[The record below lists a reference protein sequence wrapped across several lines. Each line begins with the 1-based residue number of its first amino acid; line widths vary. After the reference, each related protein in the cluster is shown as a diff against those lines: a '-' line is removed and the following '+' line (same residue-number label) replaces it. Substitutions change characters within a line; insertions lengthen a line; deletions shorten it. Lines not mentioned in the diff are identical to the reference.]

1 MILVLAKA
9 TAVLVAFFG
18 IALFSMGL
26 FIILMVLVQRGK
38 GGGLAGALGGA
49 GGQSAFGA
57 RATDQITWLTA
68 STVALWILFSA
79 SAVLFLNP
87 VPKKTAGEDVPG
99 GIVTS
104 EEADGGESPEEGG
117 GGSDSPETDE

>member
-1 MILVLAKA
+1 MIFVLAK
-9 TAVLVAFFG
+9 TSAVFVAFFG
-18 IALFSMGL
+18 IVIFVLSL

-68 STVALWILFSA
+68 CTVALWILMSA
-79 SAVLFLNP
+79 SAVVFLNP
-87 VPKKTAGEDVPG
+87 SRGLEVTAPTEDT
-99 GIVTS
+99 IQS
-104 EEADGGESPEEGG
+104 QDDGGS
-117 GGSDSPETDE
+117 SDADE

>member
-1 MILVLAKA
+1 M
-9 TAVLVAFFG
+9 TAVVPLISGVLVSFYGF
-18 IALFSMGL
+18 ALFSLGL

-68 STVALWILFSA
+68 CTVAVWILMSA
-79 SAVLFLNP
+79 SAVVFLDP
-87 VPKKTAGEDVPG
+87 SRGMEVTTPTEDT
-99 GIVTS
+99 IQS
-104 EEADGGESPEEGG
+104 QDDGGS
-117 GGSDSPETDE
+117 SDADE

>member
-1 MILVLAKA
+1 MTLILVLAKVSV
-9 TAVLVAFFG
+9 VLVSLYA
-18 IALFSMGL
+18 IALFSLGL

-68 STVALWILFSA
+68 STVALWILVSA
-79 SAVLFLNP
+79 SAVIFLDP
-87 VPKKTAGEDVPG
+87 ASGTKVTAPGADEAG
-99 GIVTS
+99 GIVIPRD
-104 EEADGGESPEEGG
+104 DGGDS
-117 GGSDSPETDE
+117 GSSDADE